1 MTMGQLPVESLTL
14 SEETRASLPG
24 SFIALPLGVTHYQL
38 GGPPSGRAVVFQLY
52 KTLLGA
58 QAGDA

>member
-38 GGPPSGRAVVFQLY
+38 GGPPSGRAVSMNCN
-52 KTLLGA
+52 A
-58 QAGDA
+58 AGLTIL